1 MSKVEGS
8 NPYQWKL
15 VESLTHSG
23 KWKLVES
30 LTHSG
35 KWKLVESLTHSGKWK
50 PLSKWFTE
58 AINDFESLTH
68 SGKWKT
74 LLVKIVNFDKGAL
87 KLEFGNKSKVFKGE
101 KSWCRPNGPP
111 KT

>member
-30 LTHSG
+30 R
-35 KWKLVESLTHSGKWK
+35 THSGKWK

-68 SGKWKT
+68 SGKW
-74 LLVKIVNFDKGAL
+74 LNL
-87 KLEFGNKSKVFKGE
+87 
-101 KSWCRPNGPP
+101 
-111 KT
+111 

>member
-1 MSKVEGS
+1 MFEHKGTS
-8 NPYQWKL
+8 
-15 VESLTHSG
+15 
-23 KWKLVES
+23 
-30 LTHSG
+30 
-35 KWKLVESLTHSGKWK
+35 
-50 PLSKWFTE
+50 SKWFTE